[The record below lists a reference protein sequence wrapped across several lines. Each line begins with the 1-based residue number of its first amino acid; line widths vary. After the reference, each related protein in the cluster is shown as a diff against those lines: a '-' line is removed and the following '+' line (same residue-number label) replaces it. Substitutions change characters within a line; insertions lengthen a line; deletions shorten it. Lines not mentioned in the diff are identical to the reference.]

1 MNSDDIKILIETSI
15 RDAVAIVSS
24 DDNVHFEAVVISPA
38 FSEKSLIQR
47 HQMVYGC
54 LGSAMGNEIHA
65 LSLKT
70 YTNNEWHSMNL
81 PNG

>member
-47 HQMVYGC
+47 HQMFYGS
-54 LGSAMGNEIHA
+54 LGGKMQSEIHA
-65 LSLKT
+65 LSLTTLTPK
-70 YTNNEWHSMNL
+70 ENL
-81 PNG
+81 A

>member
-38 FSEKSLIQR
+38 FREKSLIQR
-47 HQMVYGC
+47 HQMVYGS
-54 LGSAMGNEIHA
+54 LGEKMQSEIHA
-65 LSLKT
+65 LSLTTLTPK
-70 YTNNEWHSMNL
+70 ENL
-81 PNG
+81 A